1 MPAQSAARETG
12 VCTDGTERMERGG
25 GGGGGAEGGGAR
37 ARSGEED
44 KGVCNSPKIHI
55 RKIT

>member
-12 VCTDGTERMERGG
+12 VRTDGTER
-25 GGGGGAEGGGAR
+25 GGGGAEGGGAR

-44 KGVCNSPKIHI
+44 KGACNSPKIDI